1 MVRDSKNIHSV
12 HNNRKEDFWVIF
24 LYTYITSKYITES
37 SSKVAVQP
45 CTNISI
51 KLCIFNKEKC
61 KRMITAERIG
71 AKAKVIILLLSF
83 LVYFSLF
90 YPFTYIIV
98 ALFWHQLLC
107 LVGSYSLNVY
117 HLNKGIS

>member
-1 MVRDSKNIHSV
+1 
-12 HNNRKEDFWVIF
+12 
-24 LYTYITSKYITES
+24 
-37 SSKVAVQP
+37 
-45 CTNISI
+45 
-51 KLCIFNKEKC
+51 
-61 KRMITAERIG
+61 MITAERIG